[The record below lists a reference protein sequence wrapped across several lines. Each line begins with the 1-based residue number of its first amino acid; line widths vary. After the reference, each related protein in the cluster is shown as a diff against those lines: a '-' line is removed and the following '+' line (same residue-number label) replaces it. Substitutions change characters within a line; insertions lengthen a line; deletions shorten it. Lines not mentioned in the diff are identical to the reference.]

1 MIFIDTSAFLG
12 WYNRSDQL
20 HALARPVWLNL
31 ETQGRRLYTSN
42 FVLDETLT
50 LLARRASHFF
60 AAEQGEALYGSRTL
74 TILRPAAQDELS
86 SLTLFEKYADQKI
99 SFTDCVSFTLMRR
112 AGLNQVFTFDQ
123 HFRYAGFEVV
133 PA

>member
-1 MIFIDTSAFLG
+1 MIFVDASAFLG
-12 WYNRSDQL
+12 WYNRSDQY

-31 ETQGRRLYTSN
+31 EAQGRRLYTSN

-50 LLARRASHFF
+50 LLARRTSYAF
-60 AAEQGEALYGSRTL
+60 AAEQGGALYDSTTL
-74 TILRPAAQDELS
+74 TILRPSKQDELA
-86 SLTLFEKYADQKI
+86 SLELFEKYADQKI
-99 SFTDCVSFTLMRR
+99 SFTDCVSFVLMRKV
-112 AGLNQVFTFDQ
+112 GLKEVFTFDQ